1 MRFILFRVSR
11 FFNIFIVN
19 ILKCLIGKRD
29 LLIELLEGNN
39 YMTYREIVR
48 AIESLSLQERDNLLQ
63 SLGWERGKRGEQETP
78 APTQPIT
85 NGTGMVKPAQ
95 LLDEDAIYAV
105 DRDGNRREYKIE
117 DLIWNPQSYDYIKNQ
132 SHSFKLAL
140 PELIHE
146 YAGKIVDSD
155 LDRDILLDRVCET
168 DFYKQREAIYCELVP
183 ERLEINA

>member
-1 MRFILFRVSR
+1 
-11 FFNIFIVN
+11 
-19 ILKCLIGKRD
+19 
-29 LLIELLEGNN
+29 
-39 YMTYREIVR
+39 MTYREIVR
-48 AIESLSLQERDNLLQ
+48 AIESLSPQELDSLIK
-63 SLGWERGKRGEQETP
+63 SLGWERGERGARETP
-78 APTQPIT
+78 VLAQPLT
-85 NGTGMVKPAQ
+85 NGAGMVKPAH
-95 LLDEDAIYAV
+95 LLDEDVIHAV
-105 DRDGNRREYKIE
+105 DRDGNRHEYKIE

-146 YAGKIVDSD
+146 YAGKYVVFEDGKVVDSD